1 MLERQRQWQE
11 QRVAQNMQ
19 NMAQNMGAPMGMD
32 PNSVYP
38 MDASGN
44 YMLPAALIAQYPAL
58 AQMTWNGSDMGGGF
72 EDDLSRSS
80 FDASD
85 LDEADDGG
93 YVSGPGTGYGEGGM
107 SQNFGEMGYTSDFG
121 GR

>member
-1 MLERQRQWQE
+1 MQ
-11 QRVAQNMQ
+11 Q
-19 NMAQNMGAPMGMD
+19 NMAQNMANPAMGMD
-32 PNSVYP
+32 PNAVYP

-58 AQMTWNGSDMGGGF
+58 AQMTWNGPDMSGGF

-85 LDEADDGG
+85 IDEGDDGG